1 MGAVIQGIVSGAVG
15 EATGAVVA
23 APTSC
28 PTGNTRCE
36 LAVGQTLATHPL
48 NRKRVTWCEWQIS
61 YDISPKR
68 ANPATHG
75 FEASYNNQI
84 GRPDACSSGVP
95 VIMIVENPLLPTP
108 VVILASHS

>member
-1 MGAVIQGIVSGAVG
+1 M
-15 EATGAVVA
+15 A

-28 PTGNTRCE
+28 PTGYTGRK
-36 LAVGQTLATHPL
+36 LAVRQAFATHPL
-48 NRKRVTWCEWQIS
+48 NRKRVTWSEWQIP

-108 VVILASHS
+108 VVILALHS